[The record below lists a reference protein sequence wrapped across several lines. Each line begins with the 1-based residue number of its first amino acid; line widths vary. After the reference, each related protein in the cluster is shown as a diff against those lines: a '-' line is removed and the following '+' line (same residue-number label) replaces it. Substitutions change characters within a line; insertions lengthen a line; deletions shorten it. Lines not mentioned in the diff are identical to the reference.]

1 MKKFLL
7 SLAAV
12 AMTVVSMSAA
22 KVYFD
27 PTDTGWGTCTAHAWT
42 GSDQTDVE
50 LQKVTVNGHE
60 LFMFNSDRYE
70 NIIFLKTKNVWN
82 GDNVRTCNLTIED
95 GAVYGYAQLS
105 SGDTG
110 NTNIVAE
117 VIGNKYCKAY
127 YVRGGQN
134 DWNVNKNFRLKTT
147 DGITYS
153 ITKEGMT
160 TQEFKI
166 ANQYGKDGEWLGHAG
181 TNLADGTYNL
191 SFESAGGNMSLNQGG
206 LVSLTLSFAESTPT
220 LTIEGQGEGTGV
232 FFVGTRTS
240 WDLERNCKMD
250 KQDDGSYSLTIED
263 AHPDYEFKIVVVENN
278 NKHWFSNDEQNI
290 KNGTYTISGSGNT
303 NMSLDEGGALV
314 TFNVK
319 PSDDFSSIVLTISG
333 QGESTAPAKIYL
345 ISEATGWTAD
355 ELYRFKTTD
364 NVNYELYVENMT
376 ANVNFKILS
385 QDEHNHMFTVDNTSN
400 ANPSELG
407 DGNYNMVAIDAANT
421 TNPEYNMSLG
431 DNGNVT
437 FKFALADDHNSA
449 TLNISGLTQNPEDK
463 YARVYLVSE
472 HRTGNVTSEDYMLH
486 TTDGITCLSLFRI

>member
-160 TQEFKI
+160 T
-166 ANQYGKDGEWLGHAG
+166 
-181 TNLADGTYNL
+181 
-191 SFESAGGNMSLNQGG
+191 
-206 LVSLTLSFAESTPT
+206 
-220 LTIEGQGEGTGV
+220 
-232 FFVGTRTS
+232 
-240 WDLERNCKMD
+240 
-250 KQDDGSYSLTIED
+250 
-263 AHPDYEFKIVVVENN
+263 
-278 NKHWFSNDEQNI
+278 
-290 KNGTYTISGSGNT
+290 
-303 NMSLDEGGALV
+303 
-314 TFNVK
+314 
-319 PSDDFSSIVLTISG
+319 
-333 QGESTAPAKIYL
+333 
-345 ISEATGWTAD
+345 
-355 ELYRFKTTD
+355 
-364 NVNYELYVENMT
+364 
-376 ANVNFKILS
+376 
-385 QDEHNHMFTVDNTSN
+385 
-400 ANPSELG
+400 
-407 DGNYNMVAIDAANT
+407 
-421 TNPEYNMSLG
+421 
-431 DNGNVT
+431 
-437 FKFALADDHNSA
+437 
-449 TLNISGLTQNPEDK
+449 
-463 YARVYLVSE
+463 
-472 HRTGNVTSEDYMLH
+472 
-486 TTDGITCLSLFRI
+486 